1 MKKGFYLIVSRNGS
15 MRVNKSIPRLDWD
28 EISIYTTL
36 EIPDQLFNRPALQAA
51 ITIPESAVNKNPLTA
66 EVVDNVK
73 EAIESTT
80 GLKFSVTVEEPP
92 KEE

>member
-1 MKKGFYLIVSRNGS
+1 MKKGFYLIISRTGS

-28 EISIYTTL
+28 EVSIYMTL
-36 EIPDQLFNRPALQAA
+36 NIPDQIFSRPALQAT
-51 ITIPESAVNKNPLTA
+51 ITIPESAVNKDPLTA

-73 EAIESTT
+73 EAIETTT
-80 GLKFSVTVEEPP
+80 GLKFSVSVEEPP